1 MFLID
6 CTVPL
11 HAEIGKILNFAFYG
25 KNNNYYAKVI
35 IIESQ
40 NKSFAAIII
49 EFISRGPK
57 GREK

>member
-1 MFLID
+1 M
-6 CTVPL
+6 TN
-11 HAEIGKILNFAFYG
+11 EILTLYKLLKLTLLYLL
-25 KNNNYYAKVI
+25 KSKYNNYYAKVI